1 MVKIEVNNGK
11 LMEKLQQKIK
21 INFNNKA
28 LLKKVFIHRS
38 YVNENSNESIQ
49 HNERLEFLGDAVLE
63 LVVTEHLYNNYK
75 KKDEG
80 VLTTWRAALV
90 NGANL
95 AKIAREL
102 NLGRLLK
109 LSKGEEKSG
118 GRNKNAILAN
128 VMEALI
134 GAIYLD
140 KGYKTSRM
148 FVKKWV
154 IKYLTGIIEKGEH
167 IDAKTYLQEKTQEEE
182 GVTPT
187 YQVLSESGPDHDKRF
202 EIGVYLEDDLLAK
215 GAGSSKQ
222 KAQQSAAKKALDK
235 YDKK

>member
-1 MVKIEVNNGK
+1 MD
-11 LMEKLQQKIK
+11 KLQKTID
-21 INFNNKA
+21 IEFDNKT
-28 LLKKVFIHRS
+28 LLKRAFVHRS
-38 YVNENSNESIQ
+38 YVNENPKENIQ

-63 LVVTEHLYNNYK
+63 LVVTEHLYSNYK
-75 KKDEG
+75 KKNEG
-80 VLTTWRAALV
+80 ILTTWRAALV
-90 NGANL
+90 NGENL

-118 GRNKNAILAN
+118 GRDKDAILAN

-134 GAIYLD
+134 GAVYLD
-140 KGYKTSRM
+140 KGYKASKK

-154 IKYLTGIIEKGEH
+154 IKYLPEIIEKEEH

-187 YQVLSESGPDHDKRF
+187 YQVLSQSGPDHDKKF
-202 EIGVYLEDDLLAK
+202 EIGVYLEDNLLAK
-215 GAGSSKQ
+215 GAGPSKQ
-222 KAQQSAAKKALDK
+222 KAQQSAAQKALDK